1 MKVDENLLLDLPN
14 MEILSNGQTSYY
26 KTISIEDNELC
37 LINILDYD
45 DELYIPLKNL
55 SNHIDNVGH
64 ILNYNEYIYSL
75 EEIFEYREVI
85 VSKNNKKFQN

>member
-26 KTISIEDNELC
+26 KTISIEGNEIYLV
-37 LINILDYD
+37 NILDYD

-55 SNHIDNVGH
+55 SSHINNVGH
-64 ILNYNEYIYSL
+64 VLNYNEYIYSL
-75 EEIFEYREVI
+75 EEIFEHREVI
-85 VSKNNKKFQN
+85 VSKNKIKFQN

>member
-14 MEILSNGQTSYY
+14 MEIFSNRQTSYY
-26 KTISIEDNELC
+26 KTISIEGNEIYLV
-37 LINILDYD
+37 NILDYD
-45 DELYIPLKNL
+45 EELYIPLKNL
-55 SNHIDNVGH
+55 SSHINNVGF

-75 EEIFEYREVI
+75 EEIFEHREVI

>member
-14 MEILSNGQTSYY
+14 MEILSNGQISYY
-26 KTISIEDNELC
+26 KTISIEGNEIYLV
-37 LINILDYD
+37 NILDYD

-55 SNHIDNVGH
+55 SSHINNVGH

-75 EEIFEYREVI
+75 EEIFKHREVI

>member
-26 KTISIEDNELC
+26 KTISIEGNEIYLV
-37 LINILDYD
+37 NILDY

-55 SNHIDNVGH
+55 SSHINNVGH

-75 EEIFEYREVI
+75 EEIFEHREVI